1 MPYDNPYN
9 KRVAEEV
16 QSSDAKYI
24 LNLDRQYEMP
34 LFLRGGASVSSRS
47 SSAPIGFNDEFDDR
61 MIQNVLKG
69 GCGMCGGSGFGKMT
83 RMDTGFE
90 KSLGSAEIKNF
101 RPNTNNTG
109 GVKVMEK
116 ENPELCDMEGSG
128 TKELKD
134 DVGKFDFNRV
144 KDWIGL
150 GKKKEL
156 KPLKPLKL
164 PKITNQLVIN
174 MIKHAQEKYANDPF
188 YENLMIM
195 LGRIQSGDRE
205 MMNSLENKNLLKRI
219 VKDDLLPTAKAMKKN
234 APMLKE
240 LAKMKAKDEKAKRG
254 RKSKMGAGLDFKI
267 ARPDEAWKLQRDR
280 AVPMKEIKFEGSGT
294 KEFKEDVGKFD
305 FNRAKDWLGLGKQYN
320 LKGKGWEEFKRDL
333 GSFDFNKVK
342 SWIGLGKYGKAN
354 TKIMMG
360 AGWWDDFTN
369 FFTKTM
375 PNTIMKVAAPINDAV
390 IKTRNAIGLGKKNK
404 MGEGVSGGKKAPS
417 AKQLEARRKFTE
429 MVRAKAMKNK

>member
-1 MPYDNPYN
+1 
-9 KRVAEEV
+9 
-16 QSSDAKYI
+16 
-24 LNLDRQYEMP
+24 
-34 LFLRGGASVSSRS
+34 
-47 SSAPIGFNDEFDDR
+47 
-61 MIQNVLKG
+61 
-69 GCGMCGGSGFGKMT
+69 
-83 RMDTGFE
+83 
-90 KSLGSAEIKNF
+90 
-101 RPNTNNTG
+101 
-109 GVKVMEK
+109 
-116 ENPELCDMEGSG
+116 
-128 TKELKD
+128 
-134 DVGKFDFNRV
+134 
-144 KDWIGL
+144 
-150 GKKKEL
+150 
-156 KPLKPLKL
+156 
-164 PKITNQLVIN
+164 
-174 MIKHAQEKYANDPF
+174 
-188 YENLMIM
+188 M

-254 RKSKMGAGLDFKI
+254 RKSKMGAGLDLDFKI
-267 ARPDEAWKLQRDR
+267 ARPDEAWKLKRDR
-280 AVPMKEIKFEGSGT
+280 AVPMKEIKFEGSASGRRPDDVASKKQSFFEGSGT

-360 AGWWDDFTN
+360 AGWWEDFTN
-369 FFTKTM
+369 FFNKTI
-375 PNTIMKVAAPINDAV
+375 PNTIMKVATPINDAV